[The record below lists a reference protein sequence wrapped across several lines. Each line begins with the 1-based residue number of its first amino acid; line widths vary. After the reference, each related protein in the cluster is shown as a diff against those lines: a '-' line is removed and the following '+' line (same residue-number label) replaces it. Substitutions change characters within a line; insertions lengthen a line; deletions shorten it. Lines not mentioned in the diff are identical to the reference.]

1 MIEFTADKN
10 QKLSVFLK
18 SQNINLSYANLMK
31 ALRKKD
37 VKINGVRVNK
47 DVVLAVG
54 DKVVVYAR
62 VNDVLPYT
70 LIFKDDNV
78 LVIDKPSGFTSETVF
93 ESLQK
98 NYNEIYFIHRLDRNT
113 SGLMIFALNKDSENE
128 LLLGFKNRTF
138 DKRYLC
144 EVYGTVKD
152 QTKTLT
158 AYLVKD
164 AENSTVK
171 IYDTKVRGGVE
182 IKTGYTVLKQNAKT
196 ALLEVFLYTG
206 KTHQIRA
213 HLAHIGHFI
222 VGDGK
227 YGDNVFNKSQRA
239 KTQRLIAYK
248 LTLKFTRDSCLY
260 YLNDKT
266 FLSENKL

>member
-54 DKVVVYAR
+54 DKVVIYAR
-62 VNDVLPYT
+62 VNDLLPYT

-158 AYLVKD
+158 A
-164 AENSTVK
+164 
-171 IYDTKVRGGVE
+171 
-182 IKTGYTVLKQNAKT
+182 
-196 ALLEVFLYTG
+196 
-206 KTHQIRA
+206 
-213 HLAHIGHFI
+213 
-222 VGDGK
+222 
-227 YGDNVFNKSQRA
+227 
-239 KTQRLIAYK
+239 
-248 LTLKFTRDSCLY
+248 
-260 YLNDKT
+260 
-266 FLSENKL
+266 